1 MTILALNAIS
11 EDNGESW
18 SYATKT
24 TIPNTASVELLVLKD
39 GRWAFVGND
48 IADGRYRLVLMLS
61 DDEGETWKWKE
72 YLEND
77 PKNGGRYSYPCLI
90 QTEDEMLHIT
100 YSSHAGSSEKTI
112 KHVVVNPDRIK

>member
-1 MTILALNAIS
+1 MTMLALNAIS

-24 TIPNTASVELLVLKD
+24 AIPNTASVELLVLKD

-77 PKNGGRYSYPCLI
+77 PKMEDVILI
-90 QTEDEMLHIT
+90 HASFKPKTKCCILPILHTLAAPKKRLNML
-100 YSSHAGSSEKTI
+100 
-112 KHVVVNPDRIK
+112 